1 MVGDHGYEYS
11 DASIGIKL
19 PKQRNDCARVF
30 IWLCSVVK
38 QDIFVRPV
46 IDDPAIPVN
55 QNI

>member
-1 MVGDHGYEYS
+1 MVIYEYS
-11 DASIGIKL
+11 DASIEIKL
-19 PKQRNDCARVF
+19 PKQQNDCARVF

-46 IDDPAIPVN
+46 IDDPAIPAN